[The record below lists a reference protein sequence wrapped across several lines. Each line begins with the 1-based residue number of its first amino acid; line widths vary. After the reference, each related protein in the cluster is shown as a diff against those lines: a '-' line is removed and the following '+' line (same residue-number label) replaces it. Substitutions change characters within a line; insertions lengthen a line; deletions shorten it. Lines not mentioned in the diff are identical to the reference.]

1 MLQHYRAYFV
11 FKLASLSGR
20 VFRKGF
26 CEEPVVVTECFTAAD
41 SVPLIVCLVAR
52 HCEILRHALP
62 ADDLAQ
68 LVLDLRHLELQR
80 VTRLGHQV
88 VTTLFNRVPSVVSQ
102 LLELIVEDVPVFL
115 VLLLDLVQ
123 RLSG

>member
-1 MLQHYRAYFV
+1 MLQHYRANFV
-11 FKLASLSGR
+11 FKLASLCGR
-20 VFRKGF
+20 VFWKGF
-26 CEEPVVVTECFTAAD
+26 REEPVVVTGCFTAAD
-41 SVPLIVCLVAR
+41 SVPLIVCLVASQ
-52 HCEILRHALP
+52 CEILRHALP

-68 LVLDLRHLELQR
+68 LVLDLCHLELQR

-88 VTTLFNRVPSVVSQ
+88 VTTLFNRVFRVVSQ

-115 VLLLDLVQ
+115 VLLLDPVQ